1 MRLLWS
7 ALIITVSDQ
16 TCVMSESRD
25 TSLILTY
32 FKNGFPLVSLK
43 NLKEVLQ
50 PEGGFLG
57 VFKKEEIT

>member
-1 MRLLWS
+1 MSLLWS
-7 ALIITVSDQ
+7 ALIITVPDQ

-50 PEGGFLG
+50 P
-57 VFKKEEIT
+57 